1 VGDVLDGTEIVGALN
16 SVITPEHCVTNDQLK
31 LLEMFFFRS
40 QPCLHEHSALPA
52 ELTGAFCIPAFAAEP
67 TQEETKYCAHD
78 YRQYCNEDGIGSE
91 LLTLCMRKH
100 GTRKH
105 GKKLSA
111 QCIKA
116 LEDAGELTPAEEA
129 EAKKHGM

>member
-1 VGDVLDGTEIVGALN
+1 MTKSILVVAAV
-16 SVITPEHCVTNDQLK
+16 
-31 LLEMFFFRS
+31 
-40 QPCLHEHSALPA
+40 
-52 ELTGAFCIPAFAAEP
+52 LTGAFSIPAFAAEP

-100 GTRKH
+100 GKE
-105 GKKLSA
+105 LSA